1 MLTVVHDQESS
12 NEKNPGVGRSLL
24 DGIVRDGAQ
33 QMLTAALLGEVAAY
47 IEQFGD
53 QVDEAGHRLVV
64 RNGYHQQREVLT
76 AAGAVTVA
84 APRVN
89 DRRVDPDSGER
100 QRFASAILPAWARKS
115 PRMTEVLP
123 LLYLHGLST
132 GDFGPA
138 LEQFLGTGAGVSAAS
153 ITRLNALHL
162 VALVRAGAVF
172 SKANCRTPRR
182 HHTRH
187 IKRRAGNRGI
197 GGRLKLADPQV
208 LTISLAKAPRAASLV
223 ESPLWDSRSM
233 DTSLSRSTSLAT
245 GTGTR

>member
-12 NEKNPGVGRSLL
+12 NEKNPSVGRSLL
-24 DGIVRDGAQ
+24 DEIVRDGAQ
-33 QMLTAALLGEVAAY
+33 QMLTAALLAEVAAY

-115 PRMTEVLP
+115 PQMTEVLP

-138 LEQFLGTGAGVSAAS
+138 WSSSSERG
-153 ITRLNALHL
+153 RD
-162 VALVRAGAVF
+162 
-172 SKANCRTPRR
+172 CPR
-182 HHTRH
+182 
-187 IKRRAGNRGI
+187 
-197 GGRLKLADPQV
+197 
-208 LTISLAKAPRAASLV
+208 PR
-223 ESPLWDSRSM
+223 SP
-233 DTSLSRSTSLAT
+233 
-245 GTGTR
+245 G